1 VLIFTAPGQ
10 GAQTPGFLSP
20 WLEIPG
26 VADRIGGW
34 SELAGRD
41 LLRLGA
47 SGTADEITD
56 TSVAQ
61 PLLVAAALAV
71 AGLLGEPDAAAGH
84 SVGELAAGAIAGV
97 LSPGDALRLTR
108 VRGEAM
114 AASCGPRPGGDGGTG
129 SPPMRG
135 EVTGGTSPL
144 GGPVATGMTAVLGGD
159 ESTVLAA
166 IAEAGLT
173 PANVNGAGQIVAGGT
188 LEQLA
193 EFAAN
198 PPAGARLRPLRV
210 AGAFHTKHMVPAVE
224 ALERAAAGTEVRD
237 PAITLLSNA
246 DGAVVTSGR
255 AWVERIVNQVANPV
269 RWDLCMETMSDI
281 GVTAMIELL
290 PGGTLTGMAR
300 RALPGVELL
309 AIKTPDQLDAA
320 RELIAARAASTNG
333 YQAAPVGSP
342 AEWKIVVA
350 PGGGTFRSGAE
361 EEAAV
366 ATSAGET
373 VSAGAVLGRVV
384 ARGGSRPVT
393 AQHDAVLVEW
403 LVEDGDPVS
412 EGQPLVRL
420 QPSEREI
427 QPKEAV

>member
-1 VLIFTAPGQ
+1 VLIFASPGQ

-20 WLEIPG
+20 WLEVPG
-26 VADRIGGW
+26 IADQLGAW

-41 LLRLGA
+41 LIRLG
-47 SGTADEITD
+47 TAGSAEEITD
-56 TSVAQ
+56 TAVAQ

-108 VRGEAM
+108 MRGEAM
-114 AASCGPRPGGDGGTG
+114 AAACGYGEDAGDE
-129 SPPMRG
+129 PDW
-135 EVTGGTSPL
+135 
-144 GGPVATGMTAVLGGD
+144 PVPTGMTAVLGGD
-159 ESTVLAA
+159 EAAVLAA

-210 AGAFHTKHMVPAVE
+210 AGAFHTKHMAPAVE
-224 ALERAAAGTEVRD
+224 ALERAAAETMVKD

-246 DGAVVTSGR
+246 DGRVVTSGPN
-255 AWVERIVNQVANPV
+255 WVERIVNQVANPV
-269 RWDLCMETMSDI
+269 RWDKCMETMSDI

-290 PGGTLTGMAR
+290 PGGTLTGMAKR
-300 RALPGVELL
+300 SLPGVELL
-309 AIKTPDQLDAA
+309 ALKTPDQLATA
-320 RELIAARAASTNG
+320 RELVGAHATATNG
-333 YQAAPVGSP
+333 YQAASVGSP

-361 EEAAV
+361 EAAAV
-366 ATSAGET
+366 ATSAGGC

-384 ARGGSRPVT
+384 ARGGERPVT
-393 AQHDAVLVEW
+393 AQFDAVLVEW

-420 QPSEREI
+420 E
-427 QPKEAV
+427 PKENG

>member
-20 WLEIPG
+20 WLELPG
-26 VADRIGGW
+26 FAEQIGGW

-41 LLRLGA
+41 LIRLGTTGGA
-47 SGTADEITD
+47 EEITD
-56 TSVAQ
+56 TAVAQ

-97 LSPGDALRLTR
+97 LTAGDAIRLTR

-114 AASCGPRPGGDGGTG
+114 AAATAVEP
-129 SPPMRG
+129 
-135 EVTGGTSPL
+135 
-144 GGPVATGMTAVLGGD
+144 TGMTAVLGGD
-159 ESTVLAA
+159 ETAVLGA

-210 AGAFHTKHMVPAVE
+210 AGAFHTKHMAPAVD
-224 ALERAAAGTEVRD
+224 ALAQAAAATTIKD

-246 DGAVVTSGR
+246 DGAVVTSGPT
-255 AWVERIVNQVANPV
+255 WVDRIVNQIANPV

-281 GVTAMIELL
+281 GVTALIELL
-290 PGGTLTGMAR
+290 PGGTLTGMAK

-320 RELIAARAASTNG
+320 RELIAAHAASRNG

-342 AEWKIVVA
+342 EWRIVVA
-350 PGGGTFRSGAE
+350 PGGGTFRSGSGE
-361 EEAAV
+361 GAAA

-373 VSAGAVLGRVV
+373 VPAGAVLGRVIG
-384 ARGGSRPVT
+384 RGGERPVS
-393 AQHDAVLVEW
+393 ARIDAVLVEW
-403 LVEDGDPVS
+403 LVEDGDPVR

-420 QPSEREI
+420 E
-427 QPKEAV
+427 PKEQG

>member
-1 VLIFTAPGQ
+1 MREVRYVRYRGGGHLQGKVKNVLIFTAPGQ

-20 WLEIPG
+20 WLELPG
-26 VADRIGGW
+26 FAEQIGGW

-41 LLRLGA
+41 LTRLGTTGGA
-47 SGTADEITD
+47 EEITD
-56 TSVAQ
+56 TAVAQ

-97 LSPGDALRLTR
+97 LTAGDAIRLTR

-114 AASCGPRPGGDGGTG
+114 AAATAVEP
-129 SPPMRG
+129 
-135 EVTGGTSPL
+135 
-144 GGPVATGMTAVLGGD
+144 TGMTAVLGGD
-159 ESTVLAA
+159 ETAVLGA

-210 AGAFHTKHMVPAVE
+210 AGAFHTKHMAPAVD
-224 ALERAAAGTEVRD
+224 ALAQAAAATTIKD

-246 DGAVVTSGR
+246 DGAVVTSGP
-255 AWVERIVNQVANPV
+255 AWVDRIVNQIANPV

-281 GVTAMIELL
+281 GVTALIELL
-290 PGGTLTGMAR
+290 PGGTLTGMAK

-320 RELIAARAASTNG
+320 RELIAAHAASRNG

-342 AEWKIVVA
+342 EWRIVVA
-350 PGGGTFRSGAE
+350 PGGGTFRSGSGE
-361 EEAAV
+361 GAAA

-373 VSAGAVLGRVV
+373 VPAGAVLGRVIG
-384 ARGGSRPVT
+384 RGGERPVS
-393 AQHDAVLVEW
+393 ARIDAVLVEW
-403 LVEDGDPVS
+403 LVEDGDPVR

-420 QPSEREI
+420 E
-427 QPKEAV
+427 PKEQG

>member
-26 VADRIGGW
+26 LAEQFGAW

-41 LLRLGA
+41 LIRLGTVGSA
-47 SGTADEITD
+47 EEITD
-56 TSVAQ
+56 TAVAQ
-61 PLLVAAALAV
+61 PLLVASAIAV

-97 LSPGDALRLTR
+97 LTAADAIRLTR
-108 VRGEAM
+108 VRGESM
-114 AASCGPRPGGDGGTG
+114 AAACDAEP
-129 SPPMRG
+129 
-135 EVTGGTSPL
+135 
-144 GGPVATGMTAVLGGD
+144 TGMTAVLGGV
-159 ESTVLAA
+159 EATVLAA

-173 PANVNGAGQIVAGGT
+173 PANINAAGQIVAGGT

-210 AGAFHTKHMVPAVE
+210 AGAFHTKHMATAVD
-224 ALERAAAGTEVRD
+224 ALVAAAAGTAVSD
-237 PAITLLSNA
+237 PVITLLSNR
-246 DGAVVTSGR
+246 DGAVVTSGP
-255 AWVERIVNQVANPV
+255 AWVERIVHQVANPV
-269 RWDLCMETMSDI
+269 RWDLCMATMSDI
-281 GVTAMIELL
+281 NVTAMIELV
-290 PGGTLTGMAR
+290 PGGTLTGMAK

-320 RELIAARAASTNG
+320 QALVAAHATATTGYAANSD
-333 YQAAPVGSP
+333 GSGP
-342 AEWKIVVA
+342 DWMIVVS
-350 PGGGTFRSGAE
+350 PGAGTARLISDETGSG
-361 EEAAV
+361 
-366 ATSAGET
+366 TT
-373 VSAGAVLGRVV
+373 PAGATMVCAGDVLAHVA
-384 ARGGSRPVT
+384 ARGGEKPVT
-393 AQHDAVLVEW
+393 APHDAVVVEW

-420 QPSEREI
+420 QPTQRRES
-427 QPKEAV
+427 